1 MMKSAPMVLSVLTA
15 LALAGCGGSDKQA
28 KEPEQG
34 PAESAGEKVDTT
46 ADKAEDKVEEGAEK
60 AGDEA
65 EKAGDKA
72 EDATD

>member
-1 MMKSAPMVLSVLTA
+1 MKSAPMILSVLTA
-15 LALAGCGGSDKQA
+15 LAIAGCGGSDKQA

-34 PAESAGEKVDTT
+34 PAESAGEKVDN
-46 ADKAEDKVEEGAEK
+46 AAEKTEETVEEGAEK

-65 EKAGDKA
+65 EKAGDKV